1 MNGGEIMPTE
11 AKRTEINALAE
22 RVKSSQAIFIV
33 EFRGLRVSQATT
45 VRRAIK
51 ASGGEMKVAK
61 NTLMR
66 IALKE
71 AGETTADNIDVGPNA
86 YVFAYNDA
94 ASTARALRDFSKERG
109 NEALVIKGGILGGRI
124 INKDQVIAIADLPS
138 REVLLAT
145 LLGVLNGPIR
155 SFVTVLSGP
164 ARGLVTALSQ
174 IREQKEKAA

>member
-1 MNGGEIMPTE
+1 MPTE

-22 RVKSSQAIFIV
+22 RIRSSQAVFIV
-33 EFRGLRVSQATT
+33 EYRGLRVSQSTNL
-45 VRRAIK
+45 RRAVK

-71 AGETTADNIDVGPNA
+71 AGEVPADNIDAGPNA
-86 YVFAYNDA
+86 YVFAYDDV
-94 ASTARALRDFSKERG
+94 ASVARAIRDFSRERG
-109 NEALVIKGGILGGRI
+109 NEALVIKGGILGGRVI
-124 INKDQVIAIADLPS
+124 SKDQVNAIADLPP
-138 REVLLAT
+138 REVLLAM

-164 ARGLVTALSQ
+164 ARGLVTALTQ
-174 IREQKEKAA
+174 IKEQKEKAA

>member
-1 MNGGEIMPTE
+1 MPTE

-22 RVKSSQAIFIV
+22 CIKSSQAIFIV
-33 EFRGLRVSQATT
+33 EYRGLRVSQSTA

-51 ASGGEMKVAK
+51 ASGGEMKIAK

-71 AGETTADNIDVGPNA
+71 SGEVLAENIDTGPNA
-86 YVFAYNDA
+86 YVFAYSDVA
-94 ASTARALRDFSKERG
+94 ATARAIRDFSKVRG
-109 NEALVIKGGILGGRI
+109 NEALVIKGGILGNRV
-124 INKDQVIAIADLPS
+124 INKDDVNAIADLPP
-138 REVLLAT
+138 REVLLAM

-174 IREQKEKAA
+174 IKEQKEKAA

>member
-1 MNGGEIMPTE
+1 MPTE
-11 AKRTEINALAE
+11 AKRAEIDELAKC
-22 RVKSSQAIFIV
+22 VKSSQAIFIV
-33 EFRGLRVSQATT
+33 EFRGLRVSQVTA
-45 VRRAIK
+45 VRRAVR
-51 ASGGEMKVAK
+51 ASEGEMKVAK

-71 AGETTADNIDVGPNA
+71 SGQVTADAIDSGPNA
-86 YVFAYNDA
+86 YVFAYKDA
-94 ASTARALRDFSKERG
+94 AATARALRDFSKERG
-109 NEALVIKGGILGGRI
+109 NEALVIKGGILGGHVLNRE
-124 INKDQVIAIADLPS
+124 QVLALADLPS

-164 ARGLVTALSQ
+164 SRGLVTALSR